1 MMAAGNAAPV
11 PPPTSWE
18 AAVPSSDASREQ
30 AGPAVRTPWRG
41 RRRQLCRAG
50 GVVAAVALVAGVV
63 LCAGSPEGPSAADD
77 AAPPVPADGLPHTS
91 VEVSRSSCG
100 RGWERPRPGT
110 QVFDLRNTSSGATE
124 VDLLDPA
131 TGAVHGEVEG
141 LAPGTTRPMRV
152 VLGSGTYAFRCLPD
166 DAQAVTG
173 PTVRVGG
180 RAAPRGPAAV
190 PVTAHDLIPPTLD
203 HQRWIQSRTVELAR
217 RTDALSGAVDSG
229 DMAAARRAWLPAH
242 LVYERMGAAYG
253 TFGDADSAI
262 NGTTAGL
269 PRGLADP
276 AFAGFHR
283 VEYGLW
289 HGESAT
295 SLRAPVSALA
305 RAVRALRDGWP
316 QERMD
321 PGDLGLRAHEILE
334 NTVQAELTG
343 RTDYGSGSNLATARA
358 NLDGTRELLSRL
370 RPLLATRL
378 PELPRLDSWL
388 DRTRHTLD
396 SFDRDGTWAPLNTLT
411 RADRQRINSDVGE
424 LVERL
429 APVATL
435 CDVRRT
441 S

>member
-1 MMAAGNAAPV
+1 MSGSVSDPG
-11 PPPTSWE
+11 PPT
-18 AAVPSSDASREQ
+18 
-30 AGPAVRTPWRG
+30 AGPSASTSAQAASSQRHRL
-41 RRRQLCRAG
+41 RRAA
-50 GVVAAVALVAGVV
+50 VVAAAGALIAGVALW
-63 LCAGSPEGPSAADD
+63 AGSPDGPRPPDDPAPRRPAD
-77 AAPPVPADGLPHTS
+77 ADGLPHIS

-100 RGWERPRPGT
+100 QGWERPRPGP
-110 QVFDLRNTSSGATE
+110 QVFDLHNTSSGATE
-124 VDLLDPA
+124 VELLDPA
-131 TGAVHGEVEG
+131 TGAIHGEVEG
-141 LAPGTTRPMRV
+141 LAPGTTRPLRV
-152 VLGSGTYAFRCLPD
+152 ALGSGVYAFRCLPD
-166 DAQAVTG
+166 DADAVTG
-173 PTVRVGG
+173 PTVRVTGG
-180 RAAPRGPAAV
+180 SAPRGPAAV
-190 PVTAHDLIPPTLD
+190 PVTAHDLIPPTLAY
-203 HQRWIQSRTVELAR
+203 QRWIQARTVELAQ
-217 RTDALSGAVDSG
+217 RTDALSDAVDAG
-229 DMAAARRAWLPAH
+229 DLPAARRAWLPAH

-276 AFAGFHR
+276 GFAGFHR

-295 SLRAPVSALA
+295 SLRPPANALA
-305 RAVRALRDGWP
+305 RAVRALRDRWP

-321 PGDLGLRAHEILE
+321 PADLGLRAHEILE

-370 RPLLATRL
+370 RPLLVTRM
-378 PELPRLDSWL
+378 PELPRLEAWS
-388 DRTRHTLD
+388 DRTQHTLD
-396 SFDRDGTWAPLNTLT
+396 SFDRNGAWAALNTVT

-435 CDVRRT
+435 CEVRRT